1 MVTAFYNKRGVFVA
15 PVAFAQKLADS
26 MLVTDIRDDS
36 QRAVIRG
43 WRRGRITMRG
53 GKLVS
58 IAPRW
63 WSLPTSIARVWWQER
78 FRPGAVDQCQLDY
91 RSSRLGGFIVV
102 DFIQSGPGT
111 QLDTFRGAC
120 QMLDEIACIREA
132 VAIVAHVST
141 TSISDRLLRRWGWQP
156 HAHGLSGRHWIK
168 RFYDG
173 YQEIKL
179 DHYLPSDRAASHE
192 REFVGV

>member
-1 MVTAFYNKRGVFVA
+1 MH
-15 PVAFAQKLADS
+15 
-26 MLVTDIRDDS
+26 VTDIRDPL
-36 QRAVIRG
+36 QRAAIRG
-43 WRRGRITMRG
+43 WRRGRVTMRE

-78 FRPGAVDQCQLDY
+78 FRPGEVDQCQLDY
-91 RSSRLGGFIVV
+91 RSSRLGGFIVL
-102 DFIQSGPGT
+102 DFVQSGPAT

-120 QMLDEIACIREA
+120 QILDEIACIRQA

-141 TSISDRLLRRWGWQP
+141 TAISDRLLRRWGWQP
-156 HAHGLSGRHWIK
+156 HAHGLAGRHWIK

-173 YQEIKL
+173 YRAIELEK
-179 DHYLPSDRAASHE
+179 YLPVED
-192 REFVGV
+192 